1 MSTPNEARKKLKEL
15 LKKSEKEALTKDELE
30 KMDKLRVKALSDV
43 PNIQHWV
50 LSSAGPPNNGWTEAK
65 WKKFHT
71 ELPKMLTP
79 ITVPIYRGTKFPWI
93 MGGNI
98 KLKSLTD
105 IKDRIKRFEEDFE
118 KGKTTK
124 VTRIMPFTKSKAIAE
139 RFATEAKGYKME
151 QGYTFDNG
159 YIHVIK
165 ATEGLKGVDVAKEV
179 AKQYK
184 SVSSNSNEKTVSKQ
198 EKEVLIVPGTTL
210 RPAKRD
216 GRIFTWEIDSK
227 SPNKTRKRVKP
238 VKKTRKVQ
246 RTAQV

>member
-1 MSTPNEARKKLKEL
+1 MSTPNEARKALKEL
-15 LKKSEKEALTKDELE
+15 LKKAEKEPLTESEISKMNKLE
-30 KMDKLRVKALSDV
+30 IKSLSDV

-50 LSSAGPPNNGWTEAK
+50 MSSAGPPRNGWTEAK
-65 WKKFHT
+65 WKKFHK

-79 ITVPIYRGTKFPWI
+79 INVPIYRGTKFPWI

-98 KLKSLTD
+98 KFKSLTD
-105 IKDRIKRFEEDFE
+105 IKDRIKVFEENFE

-139 RFATEAKGYKME
+139 QFATEAKGYKME
-151 QGYTFDNG
+151 QGYTFGDG

-179 AKQYK
+179 DKQYK
-184 SVSSNSNEKTVSKQ
+184 SVSSNSNEKIVSKK
-198 EKEVLIVPGTTL
+198 EKEVLIIPGTSL
-210 RPAKRD
+210 RPVSKE
-216 GRIFTWEIDSK
+216 GRIFTWEIVSK
-227 SPNKTRKRVKP
+227 SPNKTRKRVKYA
-238 VKKTRKVQ
+238 KKTRKVQ